1 MLLVGVSFIL
11 QLFLKRNCPNQDE
24 GAELAVFSK
33 LFWEARPLLFAIVP
47 DPLSSLLHHFVF
59 SFRASLLRLAH
70 TKEIMLSLPIS
81 NCPVCLSTMP
91 SVLISEL
98 QHGAEFDAFWKL
110 NVAQASLRVSSACVY
125 HHLSRDI
132 WTALICGLHGL
143 CFASMY
149 KYLLTSKF

>member
-1 MLLVGVSFIL
+1 MHFGKRKRSIMLLVGVSFIL

-33 LFWEARPLLFAIVP
+33 LFWETRPLRFAIVP

-59 SFRASLLRLAH
+59 SFRASLLWLAH
-70 TKEIMLSLPIS
+70 TKGIMLSLPIS

-110 NVAQASLRVSSACVY
+110 NVA
-125 HHLSRDI
+125 HHLCVSP
-132 WTALICGLHGL
+132 LHVFITTCQGISGRL
-143 CFASMY
+143 
-149 KYLLTSKF
+149 